1 MNPRRLPIALVP
13 VLVLVLALTL
23 LDAPASFADDAAP
36 SPEPPCGGSVPV
48 GANVAADRP
57 MSPGDY
63 FSYPNR
69 SRAEKRAI
77 RKRVLDTIKSTNGE
91 YCADTGRTDLQGN
104 PVYEVRHGV
113 IKVATWSFND
123 WDITDARF
131 LELEQQH
138 PRQRRADA
146 GARRSRG
153 LPGRLQQDL
162 APEELGHTPVVPD
175 PPGRSPDRQHA
186 QRAEVGPGRAEVPL
200 PRRLTGP
207 VRFAERSS
215 PPAC

>member
-113 IKVATWSFND
+113 IKVATWSS
-123 WDITDARF
+123 
-131 LELEQQH
+131 
-138 PRQRRADA
+138 PRQANWTSAFCGTQQSSGVLD
-146 GARRSRG
+146 SRCPIEC
-153 LPGRLQQDL
+153 LDQ
-162 APEELGHTPVVPD
+162 PVSGD
-175 PPGRSPDRQHA
+175 
-186 QRAEVGPGRAEVPL
+186 
-200 PRRLTGP
+200 
-207 VRFAERSS
+207 
-215 PPAC
+215 